1 MADLSGPVYDEV
13 KVKIATALGY
23 SDNSKIITDS
33 RKLIRYDWRSLVAA
47 FENTGAGLNPP
58 YVVIRPLPSEE
69 ADYGMAVHCFK
80 IPIEI
85 YYINSERNKALSS
98 ISTPS
103 SYLNPATVSNT
114 NNMFVGQTLWFLTS
128 QTSAKITAINSP
140 TSISLDS
147 NMPVSTS
154 QQVVSEVIQD
164 VGYRIGQIRTAFRQG
179 TSFNSFQ
186 IVDDPAEFISDLN
199 PVNDYFEGNNYQMFG
214 SSCYFKALVGE
225 IL

>member
-13 KVKIATALGY
+13 KAKIATALGY

-47 FENTGAGLNPP
+47 FEKSGNGLNPP

-69 ADYGMAVHCFK
+69 ANFGMAVHAFQ

-85 YYINSERNKALSS
+85 YYINSENNKALAD
-98 ISTPS
+98 ITTPA
-103 SYLNPATVSNT
+103 SYLNPATVSDT
-114 NNMFVGQTLWFLTS
+114 SNMFVGQTLWFLTS
-128 QTSAKITAINSP
+128 QITSKVTAINSP
-140 TSISLDS
+140 TSIRLDS
-147 NMPVSTS
+147 SMPVSST
-154 QQVVSEVIQD
+154 QKVVSEVVQD
-164 VGYRIGQIRTAFRQG
+164 VGYRIGQIRTAFRPG
-179 TSFNSFQ
+179 GSFTNFQ
-186 IVDDPAEFISDLN
+186 ITEDPSEFISDLN

-214 SSCYFKALVGE
+214 SSCCIKILVGE